1 MFVIV
6 DLKMDEV
13 LSLIYST
20 RSLDNILW
28 DKYATIWLE
37 NYFLGCDDEML
48 GTLDPQLS
56 FVNAI
61 LPPDMGF

>member
-1 MFVIV
+1 M
-6 DLKMDEV
+6 LLYGWK
-13 LSLIYST
+13 
-20 RSLDNILW
+20 
-28 DKYATIWLE
+28 TI
-37 NYFLGCDDEML
+37 FLGCDDEML